1 MHPLTMTTTAPDA
14 ADAAALWVE
23 YVRLAEAASAATK
36 TNSLAYQLLKNAKT
50 DADRDRLRARVCGLS
65 RDYLVLSA
73 YVSAFRAA
81 WLFASY
87 GTESLFLTAMDEP
100 AAVHHARR

>member
-1 MHPLTMTTTAPDA
+1 M
-14 ADAAALWVE
+14 
-23 YVRLAEAASAATK
+23 
-36 TNSLAYQLLKNAKT
+36 
-50 DADRDRLRARVCGLS
+50 
-65 RDYLVLSA
+65 LSA

-87 GTESLFLTAMDEP
+87 GTDSLLLDAMDEP

>member
-1 MHPLTMTTTAPDA
+1 MHRLTMTTNAP
-14 ADAAALWVE
+14 DAAALWDQ
-23 YVRLAEAASAATK
+23 YLHLTDAAAAATK
-36 TNSLAYQLLKNAKT
+36 TNTFAYQLLKNAKT
-50 DADRDRLRARVCGLS
+50 DEDRDRLRARVSTLT
-65 RDYLVLSA
+65 REYLVLSA

-87 GTESLFLTAMDEP
+87 GTDSLFLDTLDEP